1 MEPSAR
7 ARRVVCLL
15 VSMPKTVTFN
25 GREVETSI
33 FKTPVTGK
41 VKLTT
46 LNLAGDAQADLNV
59 HGGPDKAVYTYPVEQ
74 YSWWQ
79 EQMPDVDFQ
88 YGKFGENLTTEGL
101 LESEICIGDEFRV
114 GTAVIKVSQP
124 RLPCYKLG
132 VKFGRNDVIKRF
144 MQSGYSGIYFSVV
157 EEGELMAGDGI
168 EFLRGDGL
176 GVKVQDVANLF
187 TGRQKR
193 DPEIV
198 KRALESQLADQMKMF
213 IGIEIAKF
221 KELAQHPKDD
231 DYQEKLT

>member
-59 HGGPDKAVYTYPVEQ
+59 HGGPDKAVYTYPVEH

-187 TGRQKR
+187 TCRQKR

>member
-1 MEPSAR
+1 MESGPIAG
-7 ARRVVCLL
+7 RVICLL
-15 VSMPKTVTFN
+15 VSLPKTVTFN
-25 GREVETSI
+25 GRDVNTSI

-41 VKLTT
+41 VKLTK
-46 LNLAGDAQADLNV
+46 LNLAGDAQADLTV
-59 HGGPDKAVYTYPVEQ
+59 HGGPDKALYTYPVEH
-74 YSWWQ
+74 YPWWQ
-79 EQMPDVDFQ
+79 EQMPDVDFS

-101 LESEICIGDEFRV
+101 LERDICIGDEFKV

-157 EEGELMAGDGI
+157 QEGELMAGDSI

-176 GVKVQDVANLF
+176 NIKVQKVANLF

-193 DPEIV
+193 DPEFV

-213 IGIEIAKF
+213 IGIEVSKF
-221 KELAQHPKDD
+221 KELAQHPKDED
-231 DYQEKLT
+231 